1 VEAITPGTYG
11 SRAGTPDWLRDKRLA
26 RHSVFG
32 LSSPPEGPTS
42 NWAQTGSAA
51 PLRFAKSRTEETQH
65 EPLTESRHRLHGPL
79 HYARGLD
86 ARDRSPGA
94 RRHGAGCSA
103 TGDIVRRAESDRTD
117 RRTCLATGLNSAAA
131 PIAPEDH
138 PGARSA
144 CGADARPVLP
154 SFSWARRSPLAAAAW
169 RGDDRG
175 NPCPPVWR
183 PLCSLQVR
191 EARDGCDE
199 LRRLDRLRN
208 MHLIS
213 R

>member
-51 PLRFAKSRTEETQH
+51 PLRFVKSRTEETQH

-103 TGDIVRRAESDRTD
+103 PGDIVRREESCRTD
-117 RRTCLATGLNSAAA
+117 RRTCLATGLNSTAAT
-131 PIAPEDH
+131 IAPEDH
-138 PGARSA
+138 PYRGAVGLQGRCAPRATIVLMGASITA
-144 CGADARPVLP
+144 CRGGVG
-154 SFSWARRSPLAAAAW
+154 

-175 NPCPPVWR
+175 IPV
-183 PLCSLQVR
+183 PGLAAAMLASS
-191 EARDGCDE
+191 A
-199 LRRLDRLRN
+199 
-208 MHLIS
+208 
-213 R
+213 